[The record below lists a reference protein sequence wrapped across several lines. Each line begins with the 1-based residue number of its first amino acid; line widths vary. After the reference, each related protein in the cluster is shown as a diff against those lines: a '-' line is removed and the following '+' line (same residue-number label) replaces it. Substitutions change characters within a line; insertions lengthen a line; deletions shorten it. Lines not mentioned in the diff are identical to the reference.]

1 MHTARRTFN
10 DLKPENIMINT
21 NGDLDA
27 EPEVYLID
35 FGFADKY
42 TQEDSKTHIDAGSQ
56 TEMFE
61 GNLLFASLNQM
72 NFMRT
77 SRRDDIISVFYLMM
91 YLING
96 SSFPG
101 LDIQEDT
108 KVNEQ
113 FEQVK
118 VYKKKNSPTMMA
130 EGLNMPC
137 FEDTEHIMIQ
147 EKLFKLAVMTE
158 GIQFKDKPSYSYFK
172 EKLSKCLIICKDQQA
187 AKSANLEIIPPAK
200 KETNYGSFR
209 I

>member
-1 MHTARRTFN
+1 
-10 DLKPENIMINT
+10 MINT
-21 NGDLDA
+21 NGDLEA

-42 TQEDSKTHIDAGSQ
+42 TEDDSKTHIDPSSQ
-56 TEMFE
+56 TDMFE

-96 SSFPG
+96 SAFPE
-101 LDIQEDT
+101 LTVEEDT

-118 VYKKKNSPTMMA
+118 
-130 EGLNMPC
+130 
-137 FEDTEHIMIQ
+137 
-147 EKLFKLAVMTE
+147 
-158 GIQFKDKPSYSYFK
+158 
-172 EKLSKCLIICKDQQA
+172 
-187 AKSANLEIIPPAK
+187 
-200 KETNYGSFR
+200 
-209 I
+209 